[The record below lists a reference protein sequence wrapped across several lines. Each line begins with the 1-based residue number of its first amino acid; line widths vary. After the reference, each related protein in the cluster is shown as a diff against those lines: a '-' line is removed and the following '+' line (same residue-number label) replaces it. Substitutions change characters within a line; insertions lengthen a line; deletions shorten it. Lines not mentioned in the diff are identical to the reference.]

1 MSDSNAV
8 YTEKYLTKSSLV
20 HILAACRYS
29 FEKLDLYILDEGFDI
44 YSQYIF
50 EVKEK
55 WSLYGSFI
63 SPPINRIYIEIKEF
77 DYCFR
82 VTVNVNYGYAL
93 GPWCKNKGTKIGKEL
108 IRTVK
113 LAECS
118 NLTPELAQ
126 YNLAECSNLTPELAQ
141 YNLAECSNL
150 TPEIA
155 ENNLE
160 PEVHNASESSRAI
173 DDYFVNYEDKSLN
186 SIPEPDDQNKV
197 EPSLDEKLKKEILLE
212 VEQFKKYVVLDDNE
226 TKKYIYES
234 NLELVNQI
242 ARKYTRFINRDLSF
256 QDLIKEGSVG
266 LRTAVEKYDS
276 SVHEFLIFAYLYI
289 KKYIEVFIQAKR
301 NEDPTYFPNDVQLRG
316 KKSSSKQANK
326 AESSTS
332 NVPKSDSKADEF
344 ISEADAL
351 KNFSKLKDEGIITE
365 EEFNAKKKQILGL

>member
-1 MSDSNAV
+1 MSDSNDV
-8 YTEKYLTKSSLV
+8 YTEKYLTKNSLV
-20 HILAACRYS
+20 HIVAACRYA
-29 FEKLDLYILDEGFDI
+29 FEKLDLYIIDEGFDI
-44 YSQYIF
+44 YSQYF
-50 EVKEK
+50 FQVDEK
-55 WSLYGSFI
+55 FSWENFWF
-63 SPPINRIYIEIKEF
+63 SPPMNRIYIEIKEF

-93 GPWCKNKGTKIGKEL
+93 GPWVKNKGTKIGKEL

-126 YNLAECSNLTPELAQ
+126 YNLAECSNLTPE
-141 YNLAECSNL
+141 
-150 TPEIA
+150 IA
-155 ENNLE
+155 EDNLE
-160 PEVHNASESSRAI
+160 PEVHNAYESSRAI

-276 SVHEFLIFAYLYI
+276 SVHEFLILAYLYI
-289 KKYIEVFIQAKR
+289 KKYIVDFIQAKR

-332 NVPKSDSKADEF
+332 NVPNSDSKADEF

-351 KNFSKLKDEGIITE
+351 KKFSKLKDEGIITE